1 MKKIVAFTGSNNSQ
15 SIHSLLV
22 QALANQATQTE
33 VNTIDLN
40 DFELPMYGLDV
51 EGQGIPENAHKLRAT
66 LNEYDAIIIA
76 SPEHNGSMPA
86 FLKNAIDWLS
96 RVAPQG
102 TSFFGD
108 TKKPV
113 LLVSTSPGANG
124 GATNIK
130 TMAELMPWWGG
141 DVKGTYSL
149 GGFYDKFQDGKFD
162 AATSAELSELMLSFE
177 KSL

>member
-1 MKKIVAFTGSNNSQ
+1 M
-15 SIHSLLV
+15 
-22 QALANQATQTE
+22 
-33 VNTIDLN
+33 
-40 DFELPMYGLDV
+40 
-51 EGQGIPENAHKLRAT
+51 
-66 LNEYDAIIIA
+66 
-76 SPEHNGSMPA
+76 
-86 FLKNAIDWLS
+86 
-96 RVAPQG
+96 
-102 TSFFGD
+102 FGD

-149 GGFYDKFQDGKFD
+149 GRFYDKFQGCEFD
-162 AATSAELSELMLSFE
+162 VATLAELSELMVSFE